1 MSLWGCGSVDT
12 FPPPALCGE
21 GALAVGLEALAG
33 LLAVPLRG
41 EAGSRPGA
49 ALPAERPWHR
59 RGAALWGGGE
69 LWEVRA
75 ASGVGKGAAC
85 AVEGTRGAACP
96 LGVCGDRLGARR
108 DRPRRG
114 RAEGRQQQ
122 MLWETFGV
130 HPQGLERRGFGGRV
144 PTEGTKPRP
153 GERGGQGGGG
163 AGCGEGRCDRA
174 AAQAHIVCNL
184 LFVST
189 KVLAA
194 LINGCVIRVKV
205 CRNGDSCTASRW
217 PSLSAE
223 GGAGHCGW
231 PSLLCPHP
239 ALLQHQVPQ
248 PAAGKDCH
256 GQRQVLGGFRP
267 QDLPPYLLLKFR

>member
-1 MSLWGCGSVDT
+1 MAPAWGGPVGRGGALGGAGCERRGEGGSV
-12 FPPPALCGE
+12 C
-21 GALAVGLEALAG
+21 
-33 LLAVPLRG
+33 
-41 EAGSRPGA
+41 
-49 ALPAERPWHR
+49 
-59 RGAALWGGGE
+59 GGGDAGRC
-69 LWEVRA
+69 LPV
-75 ASGVGKGAAC
+75 
-85 AVEGTRGAACP
+85 
-96 LGVCGDRLGARR
+96 GVCGDRLGLGARR

-205 CRNGDSCTASRW
+205 CRNADSCTASRW

-267 QDLPPYLLLKFR
+267 QDLPPYLLLKFRYLCFIC